1 MRKLLG
7 ASAAVAMASG
17 MTVSPSVVYACAG
30 KVADQKGFPNAHFS
44 FTGSYAPNGDGTKT
58 PRFGLNGGIAI
69 NAEPGNHANDKSV
82 VQAHTFGS
90 LVNIVDK
97 CPDIP

>member
-7 ASAAVAMASG
+7 AMAAAALASG
-17 MTVSPSVVYACAG
+17 LTVSPSVVYACAG
-30 KVADQKGFPNAHFS
+30 KVANQKGFPNAHFLW
-44 FTGSYAPNGDGTKT
+44 TGTYAPNGNGTMT

-69 NAEPGNHANDKSV
+69 AAEPGNHANDKSV
-82 VQAHTFGS
+82 VQAHTYGS
-90 LVNIVDK
+90 LLNIVDK